1 MRDCFP
7 TVHSVSCGPVT
18 TLWRG
23 SHTAQWVLL
32 IMVSCLYISFLMLPF
47 SVNKLSFPYLRT
59 KLSTNLNI
67 VNACDLKSRVAD
79 SGLIDRPPGVWFS
92 EQFSVT
98 LLHLLAAVFSALC
111 SSCCLPPAIFSVVRG
126 ILKRLTWRGDSC
138 PFRMTHVSVSRK
150 FIYYL
155 TMYPCVPK
163 QVGVCPSSLQSYK
176 KLWSIMQYR
185 LLQLYCGP
193 GANNGKIWV
202 LVYVHECK
210 CMFEDHRLTSLSQ
223 LIFWDSVSHWTWS
236 SLIWLDWKAASPRDS
251 PDSASSA
258 VRLQAWAT
266 TPRILYRC
274 WRSQFRS

>member
-176 KLWSIMQYR
+176 KCWL
-185 LLQLYCGP
+185 GP
-193 GANNGKIWV
+193 GIPGLTLSWPFEAHITFLILAWVACSTFSATILMVVWWFVCLFWKFLECRWMIYFILIKAEYWYLKIFPW
-202 LVYVHECK
+202 
-210 CMFEDHRLTSLSQ
+210 
-223 LIFWDSVSHWTWS
+223 
-236 SLIWLDWKAASPRDS
+236 
-251 PDSASSA
+251 
-258 VRLQAWAT
+258 
-266 TPRILYRC
+266 
-274 WRSQFRS
+274 